1 MKPQP
6 TQWSQYIAPQYSQQR
21 LLCRLLARPRPHRR
35 RRRMPRTP
43 HLSSSSWSATLP
55 GAGPAVSVASP
66 LGQDALQQPPTFL
79 FVGEHLGSIAA
90 SAFLL
95 SVHASAI
102 CERHHT
108 TDNLRCPCVPPTADR
123 QWKYTCSKHVHIAKP
138 AAMAPYSAGLW
149 RWRHGCLRHRGRP
162 HRAPGVRMGNE
173 REAPNLQ

>member
-1 MKPQP
+1 MVAGGMDAPTADATAAVYNTMKITAKVTILPACA
-6 TQWSQYIAPQYSQQR
+6 APVSPPAASNAAHAAP
-21 LLCRLLARPRPHRR
+21 LLVLLVGYFAWCAPPS
-35 RRRMPRTP
+35 
-43 HLSSSSWSATLP
+43 LA
-55 GAGPAVSVASP
+55 VASP
-66 LGQDALQQPPTFL
+66 FL

-95 SVHASAI
+95 FVHASAI

-138 AAMAPYSAGLW
+138 AAMAPYSGGLW

-162 HRAPGVRMGNE
+162 RRAPGVRMGNE